1 MVSPSDPALKTSCD
15 DQGTLEHWQVDLDPV
30 VVENSAPASEVIG
43 RMMAAQRAYAL
54 TRGMSVFTYTAAAE
68 AAAQQ
73 LDLNTTAVSHL
84 ATAITGPVEP
94 LTSALR
100 HQLKARAAAADSWLP
115 VVDQRQQLM
124 GIASPQGFRRFTPN
138 QGCELDQPLPPTADG
153 WPLACSDLYR
163 SATALQAQE
172 ERLRIALEGAR
183 MGIWDWDLS
192 SDTMIWSM
200 GQERLF
206 GLPSSSFEGGFEAF
220 LSRVHPEDQGPTRQT
235 IEVAVRACQHYHM
248 EFRIIRPDSTV
259 RWLSSRGKVFC
270 HDHQPLR
277 LAGVT
282 LDITEHKLA
291 EAELLRQTQRERL
304 IGEVAQQIRQLLD
317 LDSILDQTV
326 TSVREFIEAD
336 RAIVIQCSSDMSGQV
351 IKEACDPRYPSM
363 MEWTIRD
370 PWSADEKYL
379 QFYRQGRGLAVEDI
393 RLQKLQPEQ
402 LQFLEYFQVRAEVV
416 VPLLLDNTL
425 WGLLVM
431 HQCERPRAW
440 QTADV
445 RLLQTLST
453 QVSIAIQQA
462 RLHRDLK
469 EANEQLKKIAFL
481 DGLTQV
487 ANRRRFEAYLS
498 HEWRRLARDQMP
510 LSLIL
515 CDIDYFKKFNDV
527 YGHQA
532 GDSCLR
538 RVAGAISR
546 SVKRPAD
553 LVARYGGE
561 EFAVILPGTDLAG
574 AEKVAEDMRLA
585 VRGRRIPHGGS
596 DVQPFVTLSLG
607 VATCQPAAHNRSE
620 ALVRRADE
628 ALYQAKHDGRDRVV
642 SAQ

>member
-1 MVSPSDPALKTSCD
+1 
-15 DQGTLEHWQVDLDPV
+15 
-30 VVENSAPASEVIG
+30 
-43 RMMAAQRAYAL
+43 MMAAKRAYVL
-54 TRGMSVFTYTAAAE
+54 TPEMGVFTYTAVAAAAAE
-68 AAAQQ
+68 Q

-84 ATAITGPVEP
+84 ATVISGPVEP
-94 LTSALR
+94 LSGALQ
-100 HQLKARAAAADSWLP
+100 HQLKARAAGADSWLP
-115 VVDQRQQLM
+115 VVDQHHQLV

-138 QGCELDQPLPPTADG
+138 QRCELAHPLPLTADS
-153 WPLACSDLYR
+153 WPPCTDLYR

-183 MGIWDWDLS
+183 MGTWDWDLS
-192 SDTMIWSM
+192 SDTMVWSV

-206 GLPSSSFEGGFEAF
+206 GLPSGSFGGGFEAF
-220 LSRVHPEDQGPTRQT
+220 LSYVHLEDRDRTQQT
-235 IEVAVRACQHYHM
+235 IQAAVRSCQHYYL
-248 EFRIIRPDSTV
+248 EFRIVRPDGSL
-259 RWLSSRGKVFC
+259 RWLSNRGKVFC
-270 HDHQPLR
+270 RDHQPLR

-282 LDITEHKLA
+282 LDITDHKRA
-291 EAELLRQTQRERL
+291 EAELIRQAQRERL
-304 IGEVAQQIRQLLD
+304 IGEVAQRIRQLLD

-336 RAIVIQCSSDMSGQV
+336 RAIVIQCGSDMSGQV
-351 IKEACDPRYPSM
+351 IKESCDPQYRSM

-379 QFYRQGRGLAVEDI
+379 HYYRQGRGLAVEDI

-402 LQFLEYFQVRAEVV
+402 LQFLEYFQVQAEVV
-416 VPLLLDNTL
+416 VPLLLDDTL

-431 HQCERPRAW
+431 HQCDRPRAW

-462 RLHRDLK
+462 RLHRDLR

-532 GDSCLR
+532 GDGCLR
-538 RVAGAISR
+538 QVAGAISR

-585 VRGRRIPHGGS
+585 VRSHRIPHSGS
-596 DVQPFVTLSLG
+596 EVEPFVTLSLG
-607 VATCQPAAHNRSE
+607 VATCHPTAHNCSA

-628 ALYQAKHDGRDRVV
+628 ALYQAKREGRDRVA
-642 SAQ
+642 SAG